1 MKLKFSDILL
11 SSDNVL
17 LNNFILKLISKKI
30 IPFHMKV
37 EDEMLLVQSIRIHWT
52 LKKATISSKII
63 YMLAYLLVG
72 KALSDIINQ
81 Q

>member
-17 LNNFILKLISKKI
+17 LNNFILKLISEKI

-37 EDEMLLVQSIRIHWT
+37 EDEMLLVTIHQDT
-52 LKKATISSKII
+52 LDFEESNNII
-63 YMLAYLLVG
+63 
-72 KALSDIINQ
+72 
-81 Q
+81 

>member
-11 SSDNVL
+11 SSDKVL

-37 EDEMLLVQSIRIHWT
+37 EDEMLLVTIHQDT
-52 LKKATISSKII
+52 LDFEESNNII
-63 YMLAYLLVG
+63 
-72 KALSDIINQ
+72 
-81 Q
+81 